1 MQHGDIHLTIEVAD
15 RGPGEQEMRP
25 VVMAS
30 VGVLGFL
37 SLSPTYQDR

>member
-1 MQHGDIHLTIEVAD
+1 MQHGDIHLKMVAAD

-25 VVMAS
+25 VVVAS

-37 SLSPTYQDR
+37 ALSPTYGDR